1 VSVGPGLLLWWTL
14 PAAWGV
20 KVVALVVLAAY
31 ALTYLGGA
39 FLLGFSEIEAW
50 AGRFLSRL
58 F

>member
-1 VSVGPGLLLWWTL
+1 LTPH
-14 PAAWGV
+14 AAG

-31 ALTYLGGA
+31 ALTYLGSA

-50 AGRFLSRL
+50 AGRFLNRL